1 MMLVQTSLQ
10 EIPTVGKTTC
20 LAARVHNHVKVEN
33 IPFTGVL
40 DTITSFIKDNEELS
54 RFISFLK
61 DTQPDFRPGKKAAS
75 PFLDDAMQL
84 SFEEYVGES
93 VYSFRT
99 YNTRGDRAY
108 KQNNEEVFNTLLNE
122 EGDAFSEQDNI
133 MIVQFNNPMERTKWK
148 RKLPALLHSLHNKGK
163 LYGIS
168 TLSCVRAMAF
178 YRSQGKNVQDMTPG
192 HFISYGVYKMDNKT
206 GECTEKLEQNSGLF
220 QSSFQHWLLGKRPD
234 MVYRDLIEFMNI
246 CEKANID
253 LVGLD
258 PREYGES
265 YIRTLITAYITPN
278 KELVRRETQ
287 SQADKAV
294 ITGSNISHD
303 ILRSINSISLS
314 KYLSGQNNSA
324 GGEQLQ
330 NTAISPETDIISMVK
345 SSQLWAQPEITELSA
360 HLYKITKNL
369 DFINGVFIDGVY
381 CTKDSNIKPINAEQ
395 VIRVSTKTLGSR
407 AILFSTGH
415 FVLITRN
422 SGGFL
427 YIPFSLFEQ
436 YFKTKDDPEKSVVS
450 FNLEKGRKGYEWG
463 EWIAY
468 DFN

>member
-1 MMLVQTSLQ
+1 MMFIQTSLQ
-10 EIPTVGKTTC
+10 EIPTAGKTTC

-33 IPFTGVL
+33 TPFTGVL

-54 RFISFLK
+54 RFISFLR
-61 DTQPDFRPGKKAAS
+61 DTQPDFRPGKKSTS
-75 PFLDDAMQL
+75 PFLDDAAQ
-84 SFEEYVGES
+84 SSIEEYVGES

-122 EGDAFSEQDNI
+122 EGDSFSEQDNI
-133 MIVQFNNPMERTKWK
+133 MNVQFNNPMERTKWK
-148 RKLPALLHSLHNKGK
+148 RKLPVLLHSLHNKGK
-163 LYGIS
+163 LYGLS

-178 YRSQGKNVQDMTPG
+178 FRSQGKNVQDMTPG
-192 HFISYGVYKMDNKT
+192 HFISYGVYKMDSKI

-234 MVYRDLIEFMNI
+234 MVYRDLIEFMNV

-278 KELVRRETQ
+278 KELVVRETQ
-287 SQADKAV
+287 SQADKAF
-294 ITGSNISHD
+294 IAGNNISHD
-303 ILRSINSISLS
+303 ILRSINGISLS
-314 KYLSGQNNSA
+314 RYLSSQNINVSNERA
-324 GGEQLQ
+324 Q
-330 NTAISPETDIISMVK
+330 NTAVSLETDIISMVK
-345 SSQLWAQPEITELSA
+345 SSKLWAQPVITELSA
-360 HLYKITKNL
+360 HLYKLTKNL

-381 CTKDSNIKPINAEQ
+381 CTKDSNIKPINVEQ

-407 AILFSTGH
+407 AILFSTGY

-427 YIPFSLFEQ
+427 YIPLSLFEQ
-436 YFKTKDDPEKSVVS
+436 YFRAKDSHEKSVIS

-463 EWIAY
+463 EWLPYA
-468 DFN
+468 FN